1 MFTGLIEERGRVE
14 AVERK
19 GMEGARIKVGA
30 AKVLEGL
37 AVGDSV
43 AVNGICLTVTT
54 LEGKGFSADVMP
66 ETLRKTGLSALKTG
80 DGVNLERAMPATG
93 RFGGHIVT
101 GHIDGVGRVLKRHRE
116 GNALLFKISAPKD
129 VLRYTVEKGSIAV
142 DGISLTVAFLEAE
155 AFTVSVIP
163 HTAAETTL
171 GDKRVGG
178 LVNLEGDY
186 IGKFVEKLLRERP
199 AGGNLLETLRNKG
212 F

>member
-66 ETLRKTGLSALKTG
+66 ETLRKTGLSALKAG

-199 AGGNLLETLRNKG
+199 AGGNLLETLRDKG

>member
-14 AVERK
+14 TVERK

-66 ETLRKTGLSALKTG
+66 ETLRKTGLSALKAG

-199 AGGNLLETLRNKG
+199 AGGNLLETLRDKG